1 MKEKYKKSRKNNS
14 FVEIYGFHAVLAALK
29 NTKRIHQKL
38 IISENLRAKFKNL
51 KHLEYKVNE
60 IIISK
65 KNEFSKI
72 YGNEKNHQGI
82 ILKTSKLK
90 QPSIDE
96 VISKSKEKK
105 TELVV
110 MLDQVTDP
118 QNIGSIMRSCA
129 LFNCHTII
137 VTKKN
142 APDIT
147 SSMTKTAS
155 GALEIVN
162 YIKVNNLS
170 QTIEKFKKN
179 NFWVVGFD
187 SNSNDS
193 IGKVQL
199 FNKCLMIFGAE
210 SKGLRKLTVRTCDQ
224 ILKIPQNL
232 NNQFGIESLNVSNA
246 CTVALY
252 QYYISN
258 NL

>member
-1 MKEKYKKSRKNNS
+1 MKENFKKSRKNKD
-14 FVEIYGFHAVLAALK
+14 FIEIFGFHAVRAALK

-38 IISENLRAKFKNL
+38 IISSNLHDKFKNL
-51 KHLEYKVNE
+51 EQKVRE
-60 IIISK
+60 ITFVSNNYLSK
-65 KNEFSKI
+65 VFGNQKN
-72 YGNEKNHQGI
+72 YQGV

-90 QPSIDE
+90 QPSIGE
-96 VISKSKEKK
+96 IILKSKDKT

-187 SNSNDS
+187 S
-193 IGKVQL
+193 
-199 FNKCLMIFGAE
+199 
-210 SKGLRKLTVRTCDQ
+210 
-224 ILKIPQNL
+224 
-232 NNQFGIESLNVSNA
+232 
-246 CTVALY
+246 
-252 QYYISN
+252 SN
-258 NL
+258 NHLESNIQLPSSVP